1 MFKSPSKK
9 LVNIALQRNIIQQ
22 NDVEECVYGI
32 NTFFTIALNIITI
45 FIVGLLTHM
54 LIEIALYIVIFKS
67 LRRYVG
73 GSHSSTAL
81 KCYISSFIT
90 YTASI
95 LVIKYYPLPEY
106 WTMIIALLSAAI
118 MFLFAPVEAIKKPLD
133 DLERRVFKKRA
144 YIRIIICLML
154 FILIYFLTSI
164 PYIYDYSVVI
174 MISMLT
180 VAIFTVS
187 GKIQLV
193 SFQNS
198 LFSELK

>member
-1 MFKSPSKK
+1 MFKTPSKK
-9 LVNIALQRNIIQQ
+9 LVNIALQRNIIQP

-54 LIEIALYIVIFKS
+54 LIEITLYIVIFKS

-73 GSHSSTAL
+73 GSHSPTAL
-81 KCYISSFIT
+81 RCYISSFIT

-118 MFLFAPVEAIKKPLD
+118 MFVFAPVEAIKKPLD

-144 YIRIIICLML
+144 YIRISICLML
-154 FILIYFLTSI
+154 FILLYFLPSV
-164 PYIYDYSVVI
+164 PYAYDYSVVI

-198 LFSELK
+198 LFSESK

>member
-9 LVNIALQRNIIQQ
+9 LVNIALQRNIIQHD
-22 NDVEECVYGI
+22 DVGECVYGI

-73 GSHSSTAL
+73 GSHSSTAFR
-81 KCYISSFIT
+81 CYISSFIT

-106 WTMIIALLSAAI
+106 WTIIIALLSAAI

-154 FILIYFLTSI
+154 FIPLYFLTSV
-164 PYIYDYSVVI
+164 PYAYDYSVVI

-187 GKIQLV
+187 GKIQLI